1 MKQRLWYHPFRI
13 RWCALPYNHLVCT
26 SCSQKWLRKWAI
38 LVANVHP
45 SSRFS
50 CYIKIGWTVIWGCKM
65 LQVQI
70 LILSQWTKLKSNFQ
84 VRICWRTLRMQILLG
99 CKVPFHVA
107 SMSNLL
113 LTPPF
118 QHNPSISIWTISV
131 RLHSSPPGLCYP
143 ARCYPARKNE
153 VTLKGRRAEAT
164 ARPGKCCVHPVDV
177 FSQDLH
183 NTSQYCAWSTTRQD
197 LQP

>member
-26 SCSQKWLRKWAI
+26 SCSQTWLRKWAI

-143 ARCYPARKNE
+143 ARCYPARKGKWSHIE
-153 VTLKGRRAEAT
+153 RAKGRSYGQ
-164 ARPGKCCVHPVDV
+164 AREMLCSPCGC
-177 FSQDLH
+177 L
-183 NTSQYCAWSTTRQD
+183 
-197 LQP
+197 